1 MFARSGSHDSYQPTT
16 VFHWLIEISV
26 PKLTAPPQA
35 GTAKPT
41 VFTEYRPLF
50 RSQFDPSPR
59 RHIPAPVY
67 PAIVRFPADNSLNP
81 ASHRPHKTHP
91 QPGRAAARPHHRAGR
106 TPNTGTDAVWT
117 CTKPSR
123 YRSAARRIV
132 AARWPQCGRNVA
144 ALWPRANQYIAYVAH
159 PAQGLAIGR
168 RIPCHRRPS
177 APPARFAA
185 AQQISSHPANASN
198 AQRRQAALTM
208 ATQPPAPTTQQS
220 TGRARK

>member
-35 GTAKPT
+35 GTAKRT
-41 VFTEYRPLF
+41 VFTEYRTLF

-106 TPNTGTDAVWT
+106 TPNTGTDA
-117 CTKPSR
+117 
-123 YRSAARRIV
+123 I
-132 AARWPQCGRNVA
+132 VA
-144 ALWPRANQYIAYVAH
+144 ALWPALWLHCGRIARPARTNTLHTPLKASRSVDAFRAIAAH
-159 PAQGLAIGR
+159 PPR
-168 RIPCHRRPS
+168 RHDSRP
-177 APPARFAA
+177 P
-185 AQQISSHPANASN
+185 NK
-198 AQRRQAALTM
+198 L
-208 ATQPPAPTTQQS
+208 APTPPTPPTPS
-220 TGRARK
+220 SAKPP